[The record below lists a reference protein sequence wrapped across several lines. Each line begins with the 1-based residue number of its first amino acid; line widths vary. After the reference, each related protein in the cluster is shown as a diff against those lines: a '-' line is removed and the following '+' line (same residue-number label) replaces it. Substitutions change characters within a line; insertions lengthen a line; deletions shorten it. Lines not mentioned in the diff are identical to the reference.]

1 MMDTVIAYVIY
12 GIDMVILIGCALSI
26 MHVVPSNVEAKR
38 WMKVIAWI
46 IYGALG
52 LALPAFVKWDPAT
65 VVGMT
70 LWSLLMA
77 YFLYFRN
84 SLGMVCQVIYNVL
97 LVAAQYLG
105 SLAAYGIH
113 SAFPLDNQIFFYLF
127 MVLRWTFQISATFAL
142 REVVRK
148 RFTDTEHMK
157 MRGMVLVPIFS
168 LALFFLYV
176 ISGEVFFVRYG
187 TGWMIVFAVLMGVLN
202 LYCLYFWYD
211 VEKNREL
218 KHRLELMQQQKDM
231 TVQYYEEM
239 ERNYNESRRVIHDIR
254 NHLHAIEQKY
264 KIEDREYIEDVH
276 DMLNSMGMKFYTENK
291 MLNIVLNDKL
301 KTIPVEQVDC
311 NLGGIGL
318 EFISDID
325 ITTIFANLLV
335 NAVEAGVGH
344 KDFWLKIRGE
354 EIQDFT
360 IVKISNPLFVPYKEG
375 KSGKAGHEGIGL
387 QNVRQAVEKYDGQME
402 IQTEGD
408 IFSVTML
415 FANKNGESRWEL
427 GK

>member
-1 MMDTVIAYVIY
+1 MDTVIAYVIS

-26 MHVVPSNVEAKR
+26 MHVVPGNVEAKR
-38 WMKVIAWI
+38 WKKVIAWV
-46 IYGALG
+46 IYGVLAWG
-52 LALPAFVKWDPAT
+52 LPRFIRWDPAT
-65 VVGMT
+65 VVGLT

-77 YFLYFRN
+77 YLLYFRN

-105 SLAAYGIH
+105 SLVASGIY
-113 SAFPLDNQIFFYLF
+113 SVFPLDNQIFFYLF
-127 MVLRWTFQISATFAL
+127 MILRWIFQIGATFAL
-142 REVVRK
+142 WEVVRK
-148 RFTDTEHMK
+148 RFTDMKHMK
-157 MRGMVLVPIFS
+157 MRGMALVPIFS
-168 LALFFLYV
+168 LVLFFLYV

-187 TGWMIVFAVLMGVLN
+187 TGWLIVFTVLLVALN

-211 VEKNREL
+211 VEKNREF

-239 ERNYNESRRVIHDIR
+239 ERNYNESRRIIHDIR

-301 KTIPVEQVDC
+301 KAIPVEQVDC

-335 NAVEAGVGH
+335 NAVEAGTGH
-344 KDFWLKIRGE
+344 KDFWIKIRGE

-375 KSGKAGHEGIGL
+375 RSAKAGHEGIGL

-402 IQTEGD
+402 IQTEED
-408 IFSVTML
+408 IFSVTIL
-415 FANKNGESRWEL
+415 FANKNGETKWEVL
-427 GK
+427 R